1 MTPANIRPDKEA
13 PMFPIRAIRMAVA
26 VLALSLMP
34 VDVSAQS
41 AGDGLIVRKSD
52 FGVTKTID
60 RLGIALTRAGITVFA
75 RVKHHDGAK
84 KVGMALRPTELI
96 IFGSPKLGT
105 PLMQS
110 NQAIGLDLPLR
121 AVAWEDASGTTQ
133 LAYTDPDVLKARY
146 GIGDRDP
153 VFKKMAGALAKF
165 TAMAA
170 TKGGL
175 PKQ

>member
-1 MTPANIRPDKEA
+1 MEVT
-13 PMFPIRAIRMAVA
+13 
-26 VLALSLMP
+26 
-34 VDVSAQS
+34 AQS
-41 AGDGLIVRKSD
+41 PGDGLIVRKSD
-52 FGVTKTID
+52 FGATKTID

-75 RVKHHDGAK
+75 RLKHHEGAK
-84 KVGMALRPTELI
+84 KVGMDLRPTELI
-96 IFGSPKLGT
+96 VFGSPKLGT

-121 AVAWEDASGTTQ
+121 AVAWEDAAGTTY
-133 LAYTDPDVLKARY
+133 LAYTDPGALKARY

-153 VFKKMAGALAKF
+153 VFEKMADALRKF
-165 TAMAA
+165 TSMAA

>member
-1 MTPANIRPDKEA
+1 MTY
-13 PMFPIRAIRMAVA
+13 IRAICMSVA
-26 VLALSLMP
+26 VLALGLLPME
-34 VDVSAQS
+34 VTAQS
-41 AGDGLIVRKSD
+41 PGDGLIVRKSD
-52 FGVTKTID
+52 FGATKTID

-75 RVKHHDGAK
+75 RLKHHEGAK
-84 KVGMALRPTELI
+84 KVGMDLRPTELI
-96 IFGSPKLGT
+96 VFGSPKLGT

-121 AVAWEDASGTTQ
+121 AVAWEDAAGTTY
-133 LAYTDPDVLKARY
+133 LAYTDPGALKARY

-153 VFKKMAGALAKF
+153 VFEKMADALRKF
-165 TAMAA
+165 TSMAA